1 MSGPSTRER
10 TSQPFAPLDG
20 TLAASLE
27 RAARLAATALRAP
40 AAVLA
45 LVGDDRRCFVGG
57 VEPPDWLAHDPGL
70 LFRSGVCDR
79 ALDDGTPVIVDDTKE
94 GKQLG
99 PNVGAFAV
107 VPLAADDGHPIGI
120 FCVVDAVPRQ
130 WSASDIAV
138 LTEHAAAAATDLAL
152 RRRLARRERVE
163 RRQRHEAL
171 HDALTGL
178 PNRLLF
184 MERLDRAAR
193 RSERRADSFAVV
205 LLDLDN
211 FRVVNDSLGH
221 TAGDELLVAVA
232 RRLSGCSRAEDT
244 VARLGGDE
252 FAFLLERIDSPADA
266 ARVAERALESLT
278 SAIDI
283 SGYEVFTSASFG
295 IALSDNGSTRPEYL
309 LRSADLAMGRAKAA
323 GRARFAVFDPAM
335 HADALERLRLETDL
349 RRAVEK
355 QSFELHY
362 QPIIAL
368 ADGRIVGF
376 EALVRW
382 RHADRG
388 LIAPAT
394 FIGVAEST
402 GLIVSLGAWV
412 LTEACRQLRMW
423 HEMFP
428 ERPPLTM
435 AVNVSVRQLVRA
447 DFVQVVA
454 AALQQ
459 HKVDPTC
466 LHLELT
472 ESVLIEQPEVAIERL
487 RSLKSLGVQVHLDD
501 FGMGYSSLGV
511 LDRLPL
517 NAVKIDRTF
526 VSAMDREQRFAQL
539 VRTIHALAE
548 HIGLQVIAEG
558 VSTEAHLT
566 ALRALGCTYGQ
577 GYLFSPAVDASAV
590 RTMLETDRRW

>member
-1 MSGPSTRER
+1 MSGPSTREP

-57 VEPPDWLAHDPGL
+57 IEPPDWLAHDPGL

-94 GKQLG
+94 GQQLG
-99 PNVGAFAV
+99 PNVAAFAL

-120 FCVVDAVPRQ
+120 FCVVDAVPRE
-130 WSASDIAV
+130 WTASDIAV

-193 RSERRADSFAVV
+193 RAERRAGSFAVV

-232 RRLSGCSRAEDT
+232 RRLSACSRAEDT

-266 ARVAERALESLT
+266 ARVAERMLESLT

-295 IALSDNGSTRPEYL
+295 IALSDNSSTRPEYL

-368 ADGRIVGF
+368 GDGRIVGF

-382 RHADRG
+382 RHPDRG

-402 GLIVSLGAWV
+402 GLIVGLGAWV
-412 LTEACRQLRMW
+412 LTEACRQLRTW
-423 HEMFP
+423 RELFP
-428 ERPPLTM
+428 SRPPLTM

-459 HKVDPTC
+459 HKVDPTW

-548 HIGLQVIAEG
+548 HIGLEVIAEG

>member
-1 MSGPSTRER
+1 MSDTPKRER

-45 LVGDDRRCFVGG
+45 LVGDDRRCFFGG
-57 VEPPDWLAHDPGL
+57 SEPPEWLAHDPGL
-70 LFRSGVCDR
+70 LFRSGVCER
-79 ALDDGTPVIVDDTKE
+79 ALHDGTPVIVDDA
-94 GKQLG
+94 KQDRPLG
-99 PNVGAFAV
+99 PGVAAYAL
-107 VPLAADDGHPIGI
+107 VPLAADDGRPIGI
-120 FCVVDAVPRQ
+120 LCVVDAVTRQ
-130 WSASDIAV
+130 WNASDLAV

-193 RSERRADSFAVV
+193 RAERRAGSFAIV

-232 RRLSGCSRAEDT
+232 RRLSACSRAEDT

-266 ARVAERALESLT
+266 ARVAERALEALT
-278 SAIDI
+278 TAVDI

-295 IALSDNGSTRPEYL
+295 IALSDGGSTRPEFL
-309 LRSADLAMGRAKAA
+309 LRSADLAMGRAKAG
-323 GRARFAVFDPAM
+323 GRARFAVFDPGM

-368 ADGRIVGF
+368 GDGRIVGF

-382 RHADRG
+382 RHPDRG

-402 GLIVSLGAWV
+402 GLIVGLGAWV
-412 LTEACRQLRMW
+412 LTEACRQLRTW
-423 HEMFP
+423 NELFP
-428 ERPPLTM
+428 DRAPLTM

-454 AALQQ
+454 HALQQ
-459 HKVDPTC
+459 HKVDPTR

-487 RSLKSLGVQVHLDD
+487 RSLKDLGVQVHLDD

-539 VRTIHALAE
+539 VRTILALAASLNLE
-548 HIGLQVIAEG
+548 VIAEG
-558 VSTEAHLT
+558 VSGDAHLA
-566 ALRALGCTYGQ
+566 ALRNLGCTYGQ

-590 RTMLETDRRW
+590 RAMLEADRRW